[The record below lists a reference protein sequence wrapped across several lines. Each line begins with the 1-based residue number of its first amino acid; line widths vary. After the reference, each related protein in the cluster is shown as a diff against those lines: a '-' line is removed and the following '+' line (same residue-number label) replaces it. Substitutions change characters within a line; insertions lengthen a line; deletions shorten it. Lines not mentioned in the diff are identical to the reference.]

1 MRKPMVTRTVESTEV
16 KVMVLDV
23 NTAKAVEKSYNIFGT
38 YKDEAKLLKAVQ
50 NAYDTDELKIVH
62 IVESKVVQD
71 MYGMDMNYFLEHAT
85 KLDPKTRKVAEA

>member
-16 KVMVLDV
+16 KVMALDV
-23 NTAKAVEKSYNIFGT
+23 NTAKAVEKSYNISGT

-50 NAYDTDELKIVH
+50 NAYDTNELKNVH

-85 KLDPKTRKVAEA
+85 KLDPETRKVAEA